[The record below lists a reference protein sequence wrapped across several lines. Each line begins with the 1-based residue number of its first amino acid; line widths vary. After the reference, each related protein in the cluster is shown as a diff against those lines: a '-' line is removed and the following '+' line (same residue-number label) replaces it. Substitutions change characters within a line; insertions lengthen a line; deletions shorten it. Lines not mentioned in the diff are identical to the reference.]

1 MLNQYSPPNLEP
13 THHELKNHHN
23 LCVILLTIN
32 IYLNN
37 ISSMN
42 KLLFISYMLAVL
54 PHAAFATFDYIAMK
68 KIATQN
74 TKMPANA
81 PIQP

>member
-1 MLNQYSPPNLEP
+1 
-13 THHELKNHHN
+13 
-23 LCVILLTIN
+23 
-32 IYLNN
+32 
-37 ISSMN
+37 MN

>member
-1 MLNQYSPPNLEP
+1 
-13 THHELKNHHN
+13 
-23 LCVILLTIN
+23 
-32 IYLNN
+32 
-37 ISSMN
+37 MN

-54 PHAAFATFDYIAMK
+54 PHAADYIAMK